1 VCCVHGQHAHAL
13 PHRRARAAFRARA
26 GGQVDPRVG
35 GRFEIF
41 GGAVRATFTELSA
54 QRIAFDWHFNSWRE
68 GVVSK
73 ARARMF
79 FVNVRMG
86 HMLLGRE
93 CGDCLRVHKRG
104 GCPWVASSVYVVLA
118 LALRAC
124 VGACATA
131 EAHRRG
137 PPRTACQRAS
147 AHALHAW
154 LRTQVTIT
162 LEEPSPGST
171 VLRLQHS
178 GIPREDKFG
187 GDAVET
193 TRSGWRQQIL
203 HRIRAV
209 FGYGL

>member
-1 VCCVHGQHAHAL
+1 
-13 PHRRARAAFRARA
+13 
-26 GGQVDPRVG
+26 
-35 GRFEIF
+35 
-41 GGAVRATFTELSA
+41 
-54 QRIAFDWHFNSWRE
+54 
-68 GVVSK
+68 
-73 ARARMF
+73 M
-79 FVNVRMG
+79 
-86 HMLLGRE
+86 
-93 CGDCLRVHKRG
+93 
-104 GCPWVASSVYVVLA
+104 LA